1 MSACRVTVHHV
12 QLGGHYALAAHISF
26 SMRMQPVQCGSPL
39 PHHGLRSQVPNSWSC
54 CSRTFDN
61 TIVAIQDQAASLQA
75 AQQRSQ
81 DQAQLAQEQLQRLHS
96 ARTTDLAEVWQQLD
110 GKADM
115 DIVRKATSGLTSGSL
130 VQQVGQGR
138 LGGPR

>member
-1 MSACRVTVHHV
+1 M
-12 QLGGHYALAAHISF
+12 
-26 SMRMQPVQCGSPL
+26 
-39 PHHGLRSQVPNSWSC
+39 
-54 CSRTFDN
+54 
-61 TIVAIQDQAASLQA
+61 AIQDQAASLQA